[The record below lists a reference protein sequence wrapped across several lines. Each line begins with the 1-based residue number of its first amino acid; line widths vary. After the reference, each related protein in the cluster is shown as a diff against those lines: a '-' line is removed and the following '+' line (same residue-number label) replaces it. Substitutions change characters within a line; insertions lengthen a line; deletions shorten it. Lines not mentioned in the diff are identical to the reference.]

1 MSEATI
7 LILVN
12 VTATVLLGLLSYTWI
27 TSNKRHE
34 KAQES
39 NRKNIEMNKKTIDLE
54 ITKIYEKYNAEIQE
68 LRGNYTQQ
76 FGLVNANISDT
87 KIAIIDRISALE
99 LNMVRNFMSKE
110 DCNSIQNKRD
120 RK

>member
-12 VTATVLLGLLSYTWI
+12 VTATILLGLLSYVWI
-27 TSNKRHE
+27 SSNKRHE
-34 KAQES
+34 NAQTE
-39 NRKNIEMNKKTIDLE
+39 NRKKIEQNKEKIDSE
-54 ITKIYEKYNAEIQE
+54 ISKIYEKYNEEINY
-68 LRGNYTQQ
+68 LKGNYTQQ

-87 KIAIIDRISALE
+87 KDTIIARITTLE
-99 LNMVRNFMSKE
+99 LNIVRNFMSKE
-110 DCNSIQNKRD
+110 DCNNKRD

>member
-34 KAQES
+34 KAQEE
-39 NRKNIEMNKKTIDLE
+39 NRKKIDANKEKIDTE
-54 ITKIYEKYNAEIQE
+54 IIKIYEKYNGEIQE
-68 LRGNYTQQ
+68 LRGNYTNQ

-87 KIAIIDRISALE
+87 KDAIIARISALE

-110 DCNSIQNKRD
+110 DCNNKRD